1 MSKKKNYIQYK
12 INENLEL
19 RLYYKYNSNLIYL
32 TLNDKKN
39 NNLIII
45 LKNQFNKILEMYSKN
60 IKCGK
65 IDNITFRYYNNDNKY
80 SISQEFYFIVLNKNE
95 IELIIEYFELFK

>member
-32 TLNDKKN
+32 TLNDKK
-39 NNLIII
+39 III
-45 LKNQFNKILEMYSKN
+45 
-60 IKCGK
+60 
-65 IDNITFRYYNNDNKY
+65 
-80 SISQEFYFIVLNKNE
+80 
-95 IELIIEYFELFK
+95 

>member
-1 MSKKKNYIQYK
+1 
-12 INENLEL
+12 
-19 RLYYKYNSNLIYL
+19 
-32 TLNDKKN
+32 
-39 NNLIII
+39 
-45 LKNQFNKILEMYSKN
+45 MYSKN